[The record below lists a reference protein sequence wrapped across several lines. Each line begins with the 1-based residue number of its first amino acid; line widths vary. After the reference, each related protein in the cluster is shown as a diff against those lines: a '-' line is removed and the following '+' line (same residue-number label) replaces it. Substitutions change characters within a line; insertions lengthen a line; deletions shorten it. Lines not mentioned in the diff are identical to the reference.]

1 MNTLS
6 TTLPTIPDGPR
17 VYPRAARALHWL
29 MALGVIW
36 MLCSACVHALAEKS
50 ALDQF
55 MWPTHKHVGI
65 VLLVLIVLRIV
76 LALAQQAKRPRATST
91 AAKLGH
97 WALYVLMLVI
107 PLLGLLRQIGSG
119 RAFSPLG
126 LPLIPGFEGPKI
138 EWLVNL
144 GNALHGELGWVLL
157 VLVLGHIAMVLLHHI
172 KGERHILQRM
182 KPGASSV
189 R

>member
-1 MNTLS
+1 MNITL
-6 TTLPTIPDGPR
+6 THIPEGPR

-36 MLCSACVHALAEKS
+36 MLCSASVHALANKS

-55 MWPTHKHVGI
+55 MWPTHKHVGV
-65 VLLVLIVLRIV
+65 VLLVLIVIRMG
-76 LALAQQAKRPRATST
+76 LAWAQRAQRPRATGT

-97 WALYVLMLVI
+97 LALYALMLAI
-107 PLLGLLRQIGSG
+107 PLLGVLRQIGSG

-126 LPLIPGFEGPKI
+126 LPLIPGFDGPKI
-138 EWLVNL
+138 EWLVAL

-157 VLVLGHIAMVLLHHI
+157 ALVVGHVGMVLVHHA
-172 KGERHILQRM
+172 KGERHILHRM
-182 KPGASSV
+182 RPGRTSHH
-189 R
+189 

>member
-1 MNTLS
+1 MTALS
-6 TTLPTIPDGPR
+6 TLPHIPDGPR

-29 MALGVIW
+29 MALGIGW

-65 VLLVLIVLRIV
+65 VLLVLIVVRIA
-76 LALAQQAKRPRATST
+76 LALAQQARRPRATST

-97 WALYVLMLVI
+97 WALYALMLAI
-107 PLLGLLRQIGSG
+107 PLIGLLRQIGSG

-138 EWLVNL
+138 EWMVNL
-144 GNALHGELGWVLL
+144 GSALHGELGWVLL
-157 VLVLGHIAMVLLHHI
+157 ALVLGHVGMVLLHHF

-182 KPGASSV
+182 KPGRV

>member
-6 TTLPTIPDGPR
+6 TTLPSIPDGPR

-29 MALGVIW
+29 MALGIAW

-50 ALDQF
+50 ALDQL

-65 VLLVLIVLRIV
+65 VMLVLIVIRMG
-76 LALAQQAKRPRATST
+76 LALVQDTKRPRATST
-91 AAKLGH
+91 LAKLGH
-97 WALYVLMLVI
+97 WALYALMLAI

-138 EWLVNL
+138 EGLVNL

-157 VLVLGHIAMVLLHHI
+157 VLVLGHVAMVALHHV
-172 KGERHILQRM
+172 KGERHVLQRM
-182 KPGASSV
+182 KPG
-189 R
+189 RMR